1 MTDDEITIL
10 RAGDKCRYAAA
21 YASAC
26 FQMVTASIAM
36 HKEAC
41 RLRASARQSLHD
53 LRENIDAKER
63 EERERML
70 EP

>member
-1 MTDDEITIL
+1 
-10 RAGDKCRYAAA
+10 
-21 YASAC
+21 
-26 FQMVTASIAM
+26 MVTASIAM